1 MKILLINPPRENLI
15 ESILPAVIE
24 ESRGLSPPLGLLYV
38 AAYARKF
45 TRHQIEFLDA
55 EAEGLTY
62 PELKERIKGIDPQIV
77 GITAMTF
84 TLIDAL
90 KVARLVKEIKLG
102 VKVALGGPHPHIYPE
117 ETVSFSEVDFVI
129 LGEGERAF
137 TELLVLS
144 EVEGIGARE
153 DVRRLRQI
161 KGVVWK
167 DNGRVVNNGA
177 AEPIAD
183 LDSLPFPARDLTDI
197 HRYCSVLARGSQC
210 TTMITSRGC
219 PFRCRFCA
227 RPHLGKGFRRRSAG
241 NVVEEFEECL
251 TMGIK
256 EFLIYDD
263 TFTGDR
269 DRVIDICEQILS
281 KGLKL
286 HWDIRA
292 HINTVD
298 EEMLKKLRQ
307 AGCERIHYGVESGNP
322 DILLSLRKGATIE
335 RARQAFRLTREA
347 GIETLAYFMIGS
359 PGESIATVRQS
370 IALARE
376 LKPGYVHFSI
386 LMPFPATEL
395 YRDGLESGVIQ
406 QDCWQGFARSP
417 RKDFLPPVW
426 EENLNR
432 QELTRLLKKA
442 YRDFYRSPAYIL
454 RRLIRVRSL
463 SELWRQLRAGLRIQR
478 LE

>member
-1 MKILLINPPRENLI
+1 MKVLLVNPPRENLI

-38 AAYARKF
+38 AAHARKY
-45 TRHQIEFLDA
+45 TRHQIEILDS

-62 PELKERIKGIDPQIV
+62 PELKERIKGIDPEVV

-90 KVARLVKEIKLG
+90 KVARLVKEIKQG

-117 ETVSFSEVDFVI
+117 ETVSFPEVDFVI
-129 LGEGERAF
+129 QGEGERAF
-137 TELLVLS
+137 TDLL
-144 EVEGIGARE
+144 GALE
-153 DVRRLRQI
+153 DGRRLRQI

-167 DNGRVVNNGA
+167 DNGKVVRGGA
-177 AEPIAD
+177 AEPVAD
-183 LDSLPFPARDLTDI
+183 LDGLPFPARDLTDI
-197 HRYCSVLARGSQC
+197 HRYCSVLARVSHC

-227 RPHLGKGFRRRSAG
+227 RPHLGKGFRCRSAG

-251 TMGIK
+251 TMGIR

-269 DRVIDICEQILS
+269 ERVIDICEQILG

-286 HWDIRA
+286 RWDIRA
-292 HINTVD
+292 HVNTVD
-298 EEMLKKLRQ
+298 EELLGRLKQ

-322 DILLSLRKGATIE
+322 DILLNLRKGTTIE
-335 RARQAFRLTREA
+335 RVKQAFRLTREA

-359 PGESIATVRQS
+359 PGEDLATAGQS

-376 LKPGYVHFSI
+376 LKPDYVHFSI

-395 YRDGLESGVIQ
+395 YRDGVEIGLIR
-406 QDCWQGFARSP
+406 QDCWQDFARSP

-454 RRLIRVRSL
+454 RRLTRVRSL
-463 SELWRQLRAGLRIQR
+463 GELWRQFRAGLRIQR

>member
-1 MKILLINPPRENLI
+1 MKVLLINPPRENLI

-24 ESRGLSPPLGLLYV
+24 ESRGFSPPLGLLYV
-38 AAYARKF
+38 AAHARKF

-55 EAEGLTY
+55 EAEELTY
-62 PELKERIKGIDPQIV
+62 PELKERIRGIDPEVV

-90 KVARLVKEIKLG
+90 KVARLVKEIKQDIR
-102 VKVALGGPHPHIYPE
+102 VVLGGPHPHIYPE
-117 ETVSFSEVDFVI
+117 ETVSIPEVDFVI
-129 LGEGERAF
+129 LGEGERVF
-137 TELLVLS
+137 TELINTIDNI
-144 EVEGIGARE
+144 EG
-153 DVRRLRQI
+153 LQKI

-167 DNGRVVNNGA
+167 DNGRVINNGA

-183 LDSLPFPARDLTDI
+183 LNSLLFPARELSDV
-197 HRYCSVLARGSQC
+197 RCYGSVLARASRC

-227 RPHLGKGFRRRSAG
+227 RPHLGKEFRCRSAE
-241 NVVEEFEECL
+241 NVLGEFEECL
-251 TMGIK
+251 RMGIR

-269 DRVIDICEQILS
+269 NRVIDICEQILGR
-281 KGLKL
+281 GLKFY
-286 HWDIRA
+286 WDIRA
-292 HINTVD
+292 HVNSVD
-298 EEMLKKLRQ
+298 KEMLKKLKQ

-322 DILLSLRKGATIE
+322 DILLSMRKGTTIE

-359 PGESIATVRQS
+359 PGENIATVRQS

-395 YRDGLESGVIQ
+395 YRDGLENEIIKE
-406 QDCWQGFARSP
+406 DCWQEFARSP

-426 EENLNR
+426 EENLSR
-432 QELTRLLKKA
+432 QELVRLLKKA

-454 RRLIRVRSL
+454 RRLLRVRSL
-463 SELWRQLRAGLRIQR
+463 GELWRQLRAGLRIQR

>member
-1 MKILLINPPRENLI
+1 LKVLLVNPPRENLI

-24 ESRGLSPPLGLLYV
+24 ESRGLSPPLGILYV
-38 AAYARKF
+38 AAYARKY
-45 TRHQIEFLDA
+45 TRHQIEILDC

-62 PELKERIKGIDPQIV
+62 PELRERIKGIDPEVV

-90 KVARLVKEIKLG
+90 KVARLVKEIKRE
-102 VKVALGGPHPHIYPE
+102 VKVVLGGPHPHIYPE
-117 ETVSFSEVDFVI
+117 ETVSFPEVDFVVQ
-129 LGEGERAF
+129 GEGERVF
-137 TELLVLS
+137 TELVDALDDMRKPS
-144 EVEGIGARE
+144 
-153 DVRRLRQI
+153 QI

-167 DNGRVVNNGA
+167 DNGKVIRGEA
-177 AEPIAD
+177 AETIAD

-197 HRYCSVLARGSQC
+197 HRYCSVLARISHC

-227 RPHLGKGFRRRSAG
+227 RPHLGSGFRHRSAG
-241 NVVEEFEECL
+241 NVVKEFEECRA
-251 TMGIK
+251 MGIR

-269 DRVIDICEQILS
+269 ARVIDICEQVLE
-281 KGLKL
+281 KGLKI

-298 EEMLKKLRQ
+298 EELLKKLKQ

-322 DILLSLRKGATIE
+322 DILKNLRKGATIE
-335 RARQAFRLTREA
+335 RVKQAFRLTREA

-359 PGESIATVRQS
+359 PGESLATAGQS

-376 LKPGYVHFSI
+376 LKPDYVHISI

-395 YRDGLESGVIQ
+395 YQDGLESGVIQ
-406 QDCWQGFARSP
+406 QDYWQEFARSP
-417 RKDFLPPVW
+417 RKNFLPPVW
-426 EENLNR
+426 EENLSR

-442 YRDFYRSPAYIL
+442 YWDFYLSPAYIL
-454 RRLIRVRSL
+454 RRLARVRSL
-463 SELWRQLRAGLRIQR
+463 GELWRQLRAGLRIR
-478 LE
+478 KLRE

>member
-1 MKILLINPPRENLI
+1 MKVLLINPPRENLI

-24 ESRGLSPPLGLLYV
+24 ESRGLSPPLGILYV
-38 AAYARKF
+38 AAYARKY
-45 TRHQIEFLDA
+45 TRHQIEVLDC

-62 PELKERIKGIDPQIV
+62 PELRERIKGIEPEVV

-90 KVARLVKEIKLG
+90 KVARLVKEINQE
-102 VKVALGGPHPHIYPE
+102 VKVILGGPHPHIYPE
-117 ETVSFSEVDFVI
+117 ETVSFPEVDFVI
-129 LGEGERAF
+129 QGEGERVF
-137 TELLVLS
+137 TEL
-144 EVEGIGARE
+144 IDARE
-153 DVRRLRQI
+153 DMSKLSQI

-167 DNGRVVNNGA
+167 ENGKVVRGEA
-177 AEPIAD
+177 AEAIAD

-197 HRYCSVLARGSQC
+197 RRYCSVLARISHC

-227 RPHLGKGFRRRSAG
+227 RPHLGRGFRRRSAG
-241 NVVEEFEECL
+241 NVVEEFEECRA
-251 TMGIK
+251 MGIR

-269 DRVIDICEQILS
+269 ARVIDICEKILE
-281 KGLKL
+281 KGLKI

-298 EEMLKKLRQ
+298 EEMLKKLKQ

-322 DILLSLRKGATIE
+322 DILQYLRKGATIE
-335 RARQAFRLTREA
+335 RVKQAFRLTREA

-359 PGESIATVRQS
+359 PGEKLATAGQS
-370 IALARE
+370 ITLARE
-376 LKPGYVHFSI
+376 LKPDYVHFSI

-395 YRDGLESGVIQ
+395 YQDGLESGIIK
-406 QDCWQGFARSP
+406 QDYWQEFARSP

-426 EENLNR
+426 EENLSR

-442 YRDFYRSPAYIL
+442 YRDFYRSPAYIF

-463 SELWRQLRAGLRIQR
+463 GELWRQFRAGLRIR
-478 LE
+478 ELGE